1 MWSPDG
7 SLLAWNASDAMVRI
21 AQSDGTIVRRI
32 PAILDYDFVWSPDG
46 AYLYGWKDEQRSAA
60 VVVSVDGSNGTT
72 EIPIDGAS
80 VSHWSWQRLAP

>member
-7 SLLAWNASDAMVRI
+7 SLLAWNASDAVVRI
-21 AQSDGTIVRRI
+21 ARADGTVVHRI

-46 AYLYGWKDEQRSAA
+46 ASLYGWKDERRTAA
-60 VVVSVDGSNGTT
+60 VVVRVDGSNATI

-80 VSHWSWQRLAP
+80 VSNWSWQRLAP